1 MPVINKSEVIRYLGG
16 RGQKTDEGI
25 SADIDRL
32 IAECE
37 KIAVPRYVYKQF
49 DIDDAFKIKNSDFTF
64 LGEDIKKHLCGAKKV
79 VVMAATIGF
88 EIEKRTEL
96 YKHRCLKDSVIFDAC
111 ATAYIE
117 SVCDETEDE
126 IRRQKK
132 EEGLFLTT
140 RFSPGYGD
148 FPITLQKDIIS
159 LTGADKRIGLTVTKS
174 NILLPRKSV
183 TAVMGITENSLAD
196 KTGRCSCCSMA
207 NGCEFKK
214 NGKQCIL

>member
-1 MPVINKSEVIRYLGG
+1 MNKTRLRKY
-16 RGQKTDEGI
+16 
-25 SADIDRL
+25 AYL
-32 IAECE
+32 IASKGANVKKGQEVFITAELDQPEFVEMLVKEC
-37 KIAVPRYVYKQF
+37 YK
-49 DIDDAFKIKNSDFTF
+49 
-64 LGEDIKKHLCGAKKV
+64 LGAKKV

-96 YKHRCLKDSVIFDAC
+96 YKHRCLKDSVILDAC